1 LKCRNSELRNG
12 DAKRSFKHVIPKE
25 NDAEHSLF
33 QYDFL
38 VRFVSRQNEQK
49 KKKKDMSDKKNEIP
63 ASTGSNVT
71 PRGAYPHTKRVG
83 DFIFVSG
90 TSSRRADNTIAGV
103 EIIDEM
109 GTKKLD
115 AYEQTKVILQN
126 IDKNLQSHGASLK
139 DVIDVSSFLVN
150 MNDFADY
157 NKAYAEYFNAET
169 GPTRTT
175 VAVHQLPHPDL
186 VVEIKVMAYKKQD

>member
-1 LKCRNSELRNG
+1 
-12 DAKRSFKHVIPKE
+12 
-25 NDAEHSLF
+25 
-33 QYDFL
+33 
-38 VRFVSRQNEQK
+38 
-49 KKKKDMSDKKNEIP
+49 MSK
-63 ASTGSNVT
+63 TVT

-90 TSSRRADNTIAGV
+90 TSSRRADNSIAGA
-103 EIIDEM
+103 EQIDSM

-115 AYEQTKVILQN
+115 VAVQTREVLKN
-126 IDKNLQSHGASLK
+126 IDKNLAKVGASLA
-139 DVIDVSSFLVN
+139 DVVDVTSFLVN

-157 NKAYAEYFNAET
+157 NKAYAEFFDTDT

-186 VVEIKVMAYKKQD
+186 VIEIKVVAYKKQ